1 MRVVSETKYYKVL
14 AKLYEKCASLSA
26 QLDIYEFDSP
36 KAEQFEQSENSD
48 DNIIK
53 RTQNK
58 RKQKYIPNTIIKLE
72 EEQQKQ
78 QYQYLSKNKKTIS
91 QNNNGKSTKIK
102 KKIKKP
108 KNYDF
113 SSSSSQTSSSYN

>member
-36 KAEQFEQSENSD
+36 KTEQFQQSEDSNE
-48 DNIIK
+48 NTQK
-53 RTQNK
+53 RVQNK
-58 RKQKYIPNTIIKLE
+58 KKQKYIPHPIIKLE

-78 QYQYLSKNKKTIS
+78 QPKYSSKNKKTIS
-91 QNNNGKSTKIK
+91 QNNVKSTKIQ

-113 SSSSSQTSSSYN
+113 SSSSSSTSSSYN

>member
-14 AKLYEKCASLSA
+14 AKLYDKCASLSA

-36 KAEQFEQSENSD
+36 KIEQSDKSD
-48 DNIIK
+48 DDNLIQ
-53 RTQNK
+53 RAQNK
-58 RKQKYIPNTIIKLE
+58 KKQKYIPNTIIKFEE

-78 QYQYLSKNKKTIS
+78 QHQYLSKNKKTIT
-91 QNNNGKSTKIK
+91 QNNGKSTKIK

-113 SSSSSQTSSSYN
+113 SSTSSQTSTSSYN